1 MFRENSIEVTTTMI
15 KRIPFMSSGEN
26 GKDTNG
32 IIIFDIK
39 FALLFTNEYND
50 NLFQVS
56 GKN

>member
-15 KRIPFMSSGEN
+15 KHIPFMSSGGN

-50 NLFQVS
+50 SLFQV
-56 GKN
+56 